1 MSNTIMSNNMK
12 LINVMYEDVQT
23 TINHLYSRWKNI
35 LKSQDITTGEIT
47 AQLLVMA
54 PRMLQLL
61 GEEDSDISTEKI
73 CLSLYS
79 DILVNIGND
88 LKDEEEDSSFRSKEE
103 MLEKFKEQVE
113 KAEKAKEPEEKMEE
127 TNSIIDILNELGKDL
142 EKLFKG
148 DENDDKEE

>member
-12 LINVMYEDVQT
+12 LINVMYKDVQT

-47 AQLLVMA
+47 AQLLVIA

-61 GEEDSDISTEKI
+61 GEEDSDINTEKI

-79 DILVNIGND
+79 DMLVDIGND
-88 LKDEEEDSSFRSKEE
+88 LKDEEEYSSFRSKEE
-103 MLEKFKEQVE
+103 MLEKIL
-113 KAEKAKEPEEKMEE
+113 AEI
-127 TNSIIDILNELGKDL
+127 NG
-142 EKLFKG
+142 
-148 DENDDKEE
+148 